1 MNKPSKEVQ
10 AVINDM
16 AQTSR
21 FQTFI
26 VWIEENHLIAQKNL
40 EIFEGAELH
49 RAQGEAAALRTILTT
64 TDGAYGSPERA
75 GRVNTR

>member
-1 MNKPSKEVQ
+1 MKNPSKEVQ
-10 AVINDM
+10 QAINEM

-26 VWIEENHLIAQKNL
+26 AWIEENHLIAQKNL
-40 EIFEGAELH
+40 EIFEGPDLH
-49 RAQGEAAALRTILTT
+49 RTQGEAAALRVILTT

-75 GRVNTR
+75 GRVRTG